1 MRSHARY
8 GILLAAF
15 VAGGCDGAAK
25 EVFEFGGPA
34 FGTHYSVQLANPP
47 QDGVGAGLRQKI
59 ADELARINGLL
70 STYDPDSELSRFN
83 AARTTDWVPVSDDTL
98 AVAREA
104 ARISAWSGGA
114 FDCTLGRLV
123 RLWNFGP
130 RDADTAAGGPKIPDD
145 AAIEAALADVG
156 HAEVELRS
164 VPPALRKKSPA
175 LELDFSAIAK
185 GYAVDRVAHLLEA
198 QGIRDYFVEIGGEV
212 RIRGRKASGALWR
225 LGIERP
231 DESGRFQYR
240 GRDRVIEAENLALA
254 SSGDYR
260 NFYRIGD
267 KRFSHTMDP
276 RTGRPVTH
284 ALASVTVTAASCM
297 EADAVATA
305 LMVLGPDAGYDMAL
319 RQGYA
324 ALFLTRQGETI
335 VERATPA
342 FRGYL
347 SRSAPP

>member
-1 MRSHARY
+1 MFACVRCW
-8 GILLAAF
+8 ILLAALVSF
-15 VAGGCDGAAK
+15 GCDRAAT
-25 EVFEFGGPA
+25 EVFELGGPA
-34 FGTHYSVQLANPP
+34 FGTTYTVKLAEAPA
-47 QDGVGAGLRQKI
+47 DGAGAELGRQI
-59 ADELARINGLL
+59 ADELSRINGLL
-70 STYDPDSELSRFN
+70 STYDPNSELSRFN
-83 AARTTDWVPVSDDTL
+83 AARTTDWVPVSDDTF

-114 FDCTLGRLV
+114 FDCTIGRLV

-130 RDADTAAGGPKIPDD
+130 RVAGAAGPKIPDE
-145 AAIEAALADVG
+145 AEIERALAVIGPD
-156 HAEVELRS
+156 EVELRS
-164 VPPALRKKSPA
+164 VPPALRKKSA
-175 LELDFSAIAK
+175 SLEIDFSAIAK
-185 GYAVDRVAHLLEA
+185 GYAVDRVAQLLEA
-198 QGIRDYFVEIGGEV
+198 QGIRDYLVEIGGEV
-212 RIRGRKASGALWR
+212 RLRGRKASGALWR
-225 LGIERP
+225 LAIESP
-231 DESGRFQYR
+231 DESVRTSQG
-240 GRDRVIEAENLALA
+240 VIEAENLALA

-267 KRFSHTMDP
+267 KRFSHTIDP

-284 ALASVTVTAASCM
+284 GLAAVTVTAASCM

-342 FRGYL
+342 LRGYI